1 MMEMSS
7 ANPDGNI
14 PNQKIIWI
22 HVPIRS
28 VMATMVAKT
37 EFAALRII
45 VLVKLDGKVQNF
57 YILFYFYVK
66 NCQIFIPF

>member
-22 HVPIRS
+22 RVPIRS
-28 VMATMVAKT
+28 VMATKVAKT

-45 VLVKLDGKVQNF
+45 VLVKLDGKVQG
-57 YILFYFYVK
+57 
-66 NCQIFIPF
+66 IFIFYYIFMWKNG

>member
-1 MMEMSS
+1 MTEMSS

-22 HVPIRS
+22 RVPIRS

-45 VLVKLDGKVQNF
+45 VLVKLDGKVQAF
-57 YILFYFYVK
+57 LYF
-66 NCQIFIPF
+66 IFMWKIA